1 MTTILPDTSVD
12 RVLGKE
18 AKRLAKALDIRT
30 VQQLLEHFPRR
41 YIDAN
46 ALSDFSELGE
56 GEHVTFMAVVTRS
69 TQRSFQRR
77 RGFIVEVTVEDSHG
91 SPLRMAYFNGYQ
103 ARKDLVAGVR
113 GLFHGKVTTFNGQLT
128 LNNPAYDIHS
138 TPEDAAAT
146 PMAQPALSSG
156 PMALYPANRHIT
168 SWEIKRGIT
177 ALLDVIDF
185 SRWPDPVPRSIAE
198 AETLPDLGAAYRMVH
213 LPSVHGEHKDGL
225 KRFRVQE
232 ALMMQ
237 GVLQRR
243 RREAS
248 RSSGTSMPVTEAGL
262 LCAFDAQLPFELTD
276 GQQRSGEL
284 ISQDLTQSSPMNRL
298 LQGEVGSG
306 KTLVALRAMLQVAD
320 AGAQSVLV
328 APTEVLAT
336 QHFRSLSRSLGAL
349 AEQPLPGDPQDTSKP
364 RVKLTLLTGSQ
375 RPAERKQ
382 ALLDIASGQA
392 GLVVGTHA
400 VLGKT
405 VQFAQLGLVVIDEQH
420 RFGVEQ
426 RSALRERFT
435 PTPHMLVMSATPIPR
450 SVAMTVFGDLELT
463 VLDGLPGGRSP
474 IETHLVPTMR
484 GPAWIQRVW
493 QRVAEQ
499 VRAGHQVYVV
509 CPRITTSAPTA
520 QEIDRQLEFRF
531 GMLPGQQQT
540 MLAAQS
546 EQSSSAGTPITREW
560 AEAFVSQDASV
571 ELIAER
577 LASNE
582 QLAGARL
589 EALHGQLP
597 PEAISETMSRF
608 EAGQIDVLV
617 ATTVVEV
624 GVDVPNATTMVIL
637 DAESF
642 GMSTLHQL
650 RGRIGRGSTS
660 SNLCLLVT
668 RMPESHPSVERLRQ
682 VAQHRD
688 GMELARLDMARRRE
702 GDVLGA
708 SQSGKVSSLKHLRI
722 IRDEDLIIR
731 AAEHITRLSAEDP
744 TWQTA
749 PELAAAVEEWEQ
761 EHDDAAE
768 YVSQG

>member
-1 MTTILPDTSVD
+1 MNTILPETAIE

-18 AKRLAKALDIRT
+18 AKRLDKALEIRT

-46 ALSDFSELGE
+46 ALSDFRELGE

-69 TQRSFQRR
+69 SQRSLQRR

-91 SPLRMAYFNGYQ
+91 SPLRMAFFNGYQ
-103 ARKDLVAGVR
+103 ARKELLPGVR
-113 GLFHGKVTTFNGQLT
+113 ALFHGKVTTFNGQLT
-128 LNNPAYDIHS
+128 LNNPAYDIH
-138 TPEDAAAT
+138 PAHEEAAGHSPAE
-146 PMAQPALSSG
+146 PALSSG

-168 SWEIKRGIT
+168 SWEIRRGIT
-177 ALLDVIDF
+177 ALFDVIDF
-185 SRWPDPVPRSIAE
+185 SQWPDPVPAPIAQAE
-198 AETLPDLGAAYRMVH
+198 ALPELGTAYRKVH
-213 LPSVHGEHKDGL
+213 LPAVHGEHTEGL
-225 KRFRVQE
+225 KRFQLQE

-237 GVLQRR
+237 GVLHRR
-243 RREAS
+243 RLQAS
-248 RSSGTSMPVTEAGL
+248 RFAGTAMPVAEDGL
-262 LCAFDAQLPFELTD
+262 RTAFDAQLPFDLTD
-276 GQQRSGEL
+276 GQKRSGEL
-284 ISQDLTQSSPMNRL
+284 IAHDLAQSSPMNRL

-349 AEQPLPGDPQDTSKP
+349 AEQPLPGEPPTSSKQN
-364 RVKLTLLTGSQ
+364 VKLTLLTGSQ

-392 GLVVGTHA
+392 DIVVGTHA

-493 QRVAEQ
+493 ERVAEQ
-499 VRAGHQVYVV
+499 VHAGHQVYVV
-509 CPRITTSAPTA
+509 CPRITSSAPSA
-520 QEIDRQLEFRF
+520 QEVDRQLEFRF
-531 GMLPGQQQT
+531 GLLPGQQQT
-540 MLAAQS
+540 VLAAQS
-546 EQSSSAGTPITREW
+546 DQGPSAGTPITREW

-577 LASNE
+577 LATNA

-589 EALHGQLP
+589 DSLHGQLP
-597 PEAISETMSRF
+597 SEAISETMSRF

-650 RGRIGRGSTS
+650 RGRIGRGTTS

-682 VAQHRD
+682 VAEHRD

-722 IRDEDLIIR
+722 LRDEDLIIR
-731 AAEHITRLSAEDP
+731 AAEHIRVLSAADP
-744 TWQTA
+744 TWRTA
-749 PELAAAVEEWEQ
+749 PELASAVEEWEQ